1 MTDLTIYDEETF
13 QEIKKCKES
22 PYYFA
27 TNYLI
32 VDGRKFITTLSEKQF
47 NELCEKVASGKH
59 IIVGRNRRSLQ

>member
-27 TNYLI
+27 TNYLVI
-32 VDGRKFITTLSEKQF
+32 DGRKFKTILTEKQ
-47 NELCEKVASGKH
+47 
-59 IIVGRNRRSLQ
+59 

>member
-27 TNYLI
+27 TNYLV
-32 VDGRKFITTLSEKQF
+32 VDGRKFKTVLTEKQF
-47 NELCEKVASGKH
+47 NELFENVASGKH
-59 IIVGRNRRSLQ
+59 KIIGRRHE